1 MSYDT
6 LCIATTL
13 GPEVSP
19 VHEMSNDD
27 MSTEMG
33 DSDNSDNDGVDLKQS
48 AALFIL
54 KTAESHNI
62 PISAMETICT
72 DITSLVELCV
82 RESIS
87 EPFAEL
93 ETSQKQTK
101 YFRESLGLLVSVILI
116 ID

>member
-1 MSYDT
+1 MSR
-6 LCIATTL
+6 
-13 GPEVSP
+13 
-19 VHEMSNDD
+19 
-27 MSTEMG
+27 EMG
-33 DSDNSDNDGVDLKQS
+33 DSDNSDNDTGGVNHETLKQS

-62 PISAMETICT
+62 PISAMETLCT

-82 RESIS
+82 RESIT

-93 ETSQKQTK
+93 ETNHKQTK